1 MKRIKNKHITILG
14 LLAATTTLVYA
25 CRKGE
30 QTTNLTQP
38 LTAEEGE
45 EYSGG
50 KQNTVFDIS
59 TNAFSFSSPGL
70 SGDDGL
76 LFFVG
81 NSFFKQNWV
90 AAPSST
96 TARDGLGP
104 TFNARSC
111 ASCHFK
117 DGRGTPPSVPGE
129 QATGLLVRLSV
140 PGMDAHGGP
149 LPDPNYGDQLNDL
162 GVPTV
167 SQEGLIQINYTEVTG
182 SFADGEQYTLQK
194 PNYTITNLN
203 YGPLSAGIMM
213 SPRVGQQI
221 VGLGLLEAI
230 DESRLLEL
238 ADEYDSDGDGISG
251 KPNYVWDKTKQK
263 TVIGRFGWKA
273 NQPTVLQQT
282 AGALIG
288 DMGITSY
295 LFPNQNCPGTQTG
308 CQTAANGGQPEIS
321 NDDLDKMVMYSS
333 NLAVPG
339 RRDVNDETVLK
350 GKQLFNQI
358 GCASCHTPK
367 HTTGT
372 HPRFANLSNQEIR
385 PYTDMLLH
393 DMGDDLADG
402 RPDYKA
408 NGNEWRTPPLWGIGL
423 IHAVNNH
430 TLLLH
435 DGRARGIE
443 EAILWHGGE
452 GATSRDKYKTLTKT
466 ERQQVLAFLNSL

>member
-1 MKRIKNKHITILG
+1 MLRKKHKIIVG
-14 LLAATTTLVYA
+14 LLCSITLIHA
-25 CRKGE
+25 CRKDD
-30 QTTNLTQP
+30 TPSTVDTL

-70 SGDDGL
+70 SGNDGL

-90 AAPSST
+90 TAPAST

-117 DGRGTPPSVPGE
+117 DGRGTPPLIPGE
-129 QATGLLVRLSV
+129 QATGLLIRLSV

-149 LPDPNYGDQLNDL
+149 MPDPHYGDQLNDL
-162 GVPTV
+162 GIPTV
-167 SQEGLIQINYTEVTG
+167 PNEGLIQITYTDIAG

-194 PNYTITNLN
+194 PNYSISDLN
-203 YGPLSAGIMM
+203 YGALGTGSMM

-230 DESRLLEL
+230 DESRILEL
-238 ADEYDSDGDGISG
+238 ADEQDANGDGISG
-251 KPNYVWDKTKQK
+251 KANYVWDRTQQK

-288 DMGITSY
+288 DMGITSHV
-295 LFPNQNCPGTQTG
+295 FPDQNCPNTQTG
-308 CQTAANGGQPEIS
+308 CQTADNGGTPEIS
-321 NDDLDKMVMYSS
+321 DDDLNKMVLYSS
-333 NLAVPG
+333 NLAVPA
-339 RRDVNDETVLK
+339 RRDVNDQTVLK
-350 GKQLFNQI
+350 GKQLFIEI

-372 HPRFANLSNQEIR
+372 HPRFANLSNQVIR

-402 RPDYKA
+402 RPDYLA
-408 NGNEWRTPPLWGIGL
+408 DGNEWRTPPLWGIGL

-430 TLLLH
+430 TRLLH
-435 DGRARGIE
+435 DGRARNIE

-452 GATSRDKYKTLTKT
+452 GAQSRDRYKTLNKT
-466 ERQQVLAFLNSL
+466 ERQAVLAFLNSL